1 MIRTFVLLTFAS
13 TVVAASATAQ
23 EAEPDTLDAPAVPS
37 RLGGVFQAVGF
48 DPTGEFRDNASFSLG
63 GTIGGRY
70 FLDSGRF
77 VALYAGVG
85 FADYGSEEADLFLFD
100 GRTYTQMVFVE
111 VGPQIHIGRGPIV
124 PYIHGS
130 VGITNIA
137 ARTSVTF
144 LGETLDTETDASDTN
159 LALAGGG
166 GFRIRAGSVY
176 LDLAVT
182 YHRNGTM
189 TYLVEEEELTSRAD
203 VLRFQVGVSTR

>member
-1 MIRTFVLLTFAS
+1 MVRTFALLTLAF

-23 EAEPDTLDAPAVPS
+23 EAQPDTLEARTIPS

-48 DPTGEFRDNASFSLG
+48 GPAGAFRDNASFSFG
-63 GTIGGRY
+63 GMIGGRY

-100 GRTYTQMVFVE
+100 GRTYTQMIFLE

-124 PYIHGS
+124 PYIHGT

-137 ARTSVTF
+137 TRTSVTF
-144 LGETLDTETDASDTN
+144 LGETLDTDTDISDTN

-166 GFRIRAGSVY
+166 GLRIRAGSIH
-176 LDLAVT
+176 LDFAVT
-182 YHRNGTM
+182 YQRNGTM
-189 TYLVEEEELTSRAD
+189 TYLAEDEEFTSKAD